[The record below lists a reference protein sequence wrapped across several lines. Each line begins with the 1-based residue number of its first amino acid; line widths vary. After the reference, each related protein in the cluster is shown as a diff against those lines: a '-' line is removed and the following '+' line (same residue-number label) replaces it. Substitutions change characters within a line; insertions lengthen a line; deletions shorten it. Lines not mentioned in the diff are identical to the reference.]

1 MFSPTSE
8 QNPDVFLVESI
19 IDKKNE
25 KGVVKY
31 LVKWKGYGTKD
42 NTWEPQANI
51 FCDGLIKAYEEKQN
65 PKFSK
70 SASKLKKGK
79 RNLRKKEF
87 VIPQTRKDKM
97 SLRKR
102 SNTTLVKLN
111 DEELL
116 EEDEELQV
124 VLATSQSLAD
134 IEKEI
139 KKELEF
145 SDSTKPIKESILH
158 KQSIKIF
165 ENMNDLVEPQ
175 NKFPNLTNNVA
186 SADTSVVSGTFS
198 NCIKG
203 SNDILDSSQHYL
215 NLVDKVSQ
223 TRNTNCN
230 LSESLNIEKV
240 SNESYVASPQKKRI
254 KLEKKPAENQY
265 LNSNN
270 GFSPRKTTSRDNIN
284 DEYRKLYGSPNIVNL
299 SSIRG
304 NRPTQMFTD
313 MPVIINGENKVLHFV
328 EDVCW
333 DPPIDLTV
341 EED

>member
-65 PKFSK
+65 TKFSK

-87 VIPQTRKDKM
+87 VIPQNRKDKM
-97 SLRKR
+97 GLRKR
-102 SNTTLVKLN
+102 LNTTLVELN

-139 KKELEF
+139 KEEIEF
-145 SDSTKPIKESILH
+145 SDSKKPIKGNILP

-165 ENMNDLVEPQ
+165 ENTNDLVDPQ
-175 NKFPNLTNNVA
+175 NKFPNLINIVA
-186 SADTSVVSGTFS
+186 SENTSDVSGTFLNS
-198 NCIKG
+198 KKV
-203 SNDILDSSQHYL
+203 SNDSLDPSQNFL
-215 NLVDKVSQ
+215 SLVDKLSQ
-223 TRNTNCN
+223 KNNSNCN
-230 LSESLNIEKV
+230 LSENSNTQKV
-240 SNESYVASPQKKRI
+240 SDDLYVASPQKKRI
-254 KLEKKPAENQY
+254 KLEKKPAEDQS
-265 LNSNN
+265 LNSTN
-270 GFSPRKTTSRDNIN
+270 GFSPRKTASRDNIN

-299 SSIRG
+299 SSVRG
-304 NRPTQMFTD
+304 NRPNQVFTD